1 MDMKVRDLAVGFQN
15 VFFSD
20 KYDIDTLV
28 SPEDAGSLFT
38 RDELQKGTIRYIN
51 LSLPDPVIALNTIIS
66 GNIVNDENKNINPN
80 DITVLGSSIELLKK
94 FDAYYRYK
102 GNLKTASMFETYDL
116 MFIRH
121 LNFFPEGNAPIW
133 VKELSTVLKIDVND
147 KKRRARANQIIGG
160 FLARYELYR
169 EYAGTF
175 GPILEALAK
184 RYKFDFADFLKVLT
198 QHEEEYIQFRN
209 KVFDKVAD
217 YSDIR
222 DNKKLNFYMNTG
234 TIKISTIH
242 SFKGWESEVVFLLL
256 EKKNEGEKA
265 FDELLYTGLTRTRS
279 NLVVINLGNQEYHE
293 RMKKLIESYK

>member
-133 VKELSTVLKIDVND
+133 VKELSTVIKIDVND

-175 GPILEALAK
+175 GLILEALAK

>member
-1 MDMKVRDLAVGFQN
+1 MRDLAVGFQN

-133 VKELSTVLKIDVND
+133 VKELSTVIKIDVND

>member
-80 DITVLGSSIELLKK
+80 DITGLGSSIELLKK

-133 VKELSTVLKIDVND
+133 VKELSTVIKIDVND

-169 EYAGTF
+169 EYSGTF

>member
-1 MDMKVRDLAVGFQN
+1 MRDLAVGFQN

-51 LSLPDPVIALNTIIS
+51 LSLPDPVIALNIIIS

-133 VKELSTVLKIDVND
+133 VKELSTVIKIDVND

>member
-133 VKELSTVLKIDVND
+133 VKELSTVIKIDVND

-198 QHEEEYIQFRN
+198 QHEEEYIQF
-209 KVFDKVAD
+209 
-217 YSDIR
+217 
-222 DNKKLNFYMNTG
+222 L
-234 TIKISTIH
+234 ST
-242 SFKGWESEVVFLLL
+242 
-256 EKKNEGEKA
+256 
-265 FDELLYTGLTRTRS
+265 
-279 NLVVINLGNQEYHE
+279 
-293 RMKKLIESYK
+293 